1 MNNEQ
6 KNIVFYVVL
15 IAAIYVAY
23 KVLKSLWFSVG
34 APEGATTGGSSQNL
48 PVDTNRLS
56 FPRNNYKAFADEIE
70 QAIWGGFDLT
80 EDDEAVA
87 QVLSMMN
94 TNDDV
99 QELINAY
106 GTRGEGI
113 LIQKYYNLVQTV
125 QMYLD
130 DDLKEAVNN
139 IYQTK
144 GIQYR
149 WS

>member
-1 MNNEQ
+1 MNENQ
-6 KNIVFYVVL
+6 KNILFYVVL

-23 KVLKSLWFSVG
+23 KVLKSLWYSVG
-34 APEGATTGGSSQNL
+34 APEGTTTGGSSQNL
-48 PVDTNRLS
+48 PVTESNLS
-56 FPRNNYKAFADEIE
+56 FPINNYNAFADEIE
-70 QAIWGGFDLT
+70 QAVWGGFDLG

-99 QELINAY
+99 QQLINVY
-106 GTRGEGI
+106 GIRGEGI
-113 LIQKYYNLVQTV
+113 LIQKYYNLPQTI
-125 QMYLD
+125 QKYLD
-130 DDLKEAVNN
+130 SDLKEAVNN
-139 IYQTK
+139 IYQNK